1 MKLNIIKLLVDIQN
15 KYHYMSNCR
24 YVLLQINA
32 LFDILKADIYL
43 GSYNL
48 DNYDKFTLLLMNT
61 YLICQIKV

>member
-1 MKLNIIKLLVDIQN
+1 
-15 KYHYMSNCR
+15 MSNCR

-32 LFDILKADIYL
+32 RFDILKADIYL